1 MRPGHRSSRRHSPP
15 SGYHEEDEG
24 RGQLG
29 PMATLIRP
37 VQSASSQR
45 KVMHQRPVLEV
56 VGETQAHTPER
67 AGVGQQLP

>member
-1 MRPGHRSSRRHSPP
+1 
-15 SGYHEEDEG
+15 
-24 RGQLG
+24 
-29 PMATLIRP
+29 MATLIRP